1 MNRRNFIKNASLLSL
16 AIPASYEKRDAD
28 VLIIGAGLSGLY
40 TAMLLEKKGV
50 KTLILEG
57 NTRVGGRLWT
67 KDGVNLGGVE
77 IGNGYKRLVEI
88 AKNLNVEL
96 VEPAPSSR
104 DLTIHLKGQNTAS
117 KDWAKAEV
125 NPLQGAERAIAP
137 HLLEFSALKNNP
149 LKTLS
154 DWAKPEFRE
163 FDIPLSTYLKK
174 NGSSDT
180 AIDLMNIAANYND
193 INSIS
198 TLNILRG
205 ALYRTAGGSTK
216 TLRIKGGSQA
226 LPEAMAKSLKT
237 PILQGKKVVSIDN
250 SGKNVKIRCTDG
262 SKYQAAKVITTVP
275 FPVFKQIKVEKLTDM
290 HRQAIDKTQTTKI
303 SQIFIEPK
311 KEFWKEDGLPLSMWT
326 DTPLERFLTEGNER
340 FLFWINGNA
349 TAFFNKMPQSD
360 LKAYVKTKFGEIRPS
375 AKDNFDVSFM
385 NAWEQNPFS
394 GGTYFELQAGQAAWF
409 EHWTKPVNNLHFAG
423 EHTALEARGMEAALE
438 SSERVIEQLNMMK

>member
-1 MNRRNFIKNASLLSL
+1 MNRRHFIKNTAFASL
-16 AIPASYEKRDAD
+16 AFPAFYDKRDAD
-28 VLIIGAGLSGLY
+28 VIIIGAGLSGLY

-67 KDGVNLGGVE
+67 KNGINLGGVE
-77 IGNGYKRLVEI
+77 IGNGYKRLVDI
-88 AKNLNVEL
+88 AQNLNVEL
-96 VEPAPSSR
+96 VEPTPSSR
-104 DLTIHLKGQNTAS
+104 DMLIHFKGQNVLS
-117 KDWAKAEV
+117 KDWAKADI
-125 NPLQGAERAIAP
+125 NPLQGVEKAIAP

-149 LKTLS
+149 LKTIS
-154 DWAKPEFRE
+154 DWAKPEFRDL
-163 FDIPLSTYLKK
+163 DIPLSTYLKK

-180 AIDLMNIAANYND
+180 AVELMNVAANYND

-205 ALYRTAGGSTK
+205 AIYRTAGGSTK
-216 TLRIKGGSQA
+216 SLRIKNGSQA
-226 LPEAMAKSLKT
+226 LPEAMAKSLQT
-237 PILQGKKVVSIDN
+237 PILQGKKVISIDN
-250 SGKNVKIRCTDG
+250 SSKNVKIRCVDG
-262 SKYQAAKVITTVP
+262 SKYQAAKVISTVP
-275 FPVFKQIKVEKLTDM
+275 FPVFKNIKVEKLTDL
-290 HRQAIDKTQTTKI
+290 HRQAINQTQTTKI

-326 DTPLERFLTEGNER
+326 DTPLERFLSEGNDR

-349 TAFFNKMPQSD
+349 TAFFNKMSEND
-360 LKAYVKTKFGEIRPS
+360 LKNYVKTTFGDIRPS
-375 AKDNFDVSFM
+375 AKGNFDVSFM

-409 EHWTKPVNNLHFAG
+409 EHWTKPVNNLFFAG

-438 SSERVIEQLNMMK
+438 SSERVVEQLNLHK